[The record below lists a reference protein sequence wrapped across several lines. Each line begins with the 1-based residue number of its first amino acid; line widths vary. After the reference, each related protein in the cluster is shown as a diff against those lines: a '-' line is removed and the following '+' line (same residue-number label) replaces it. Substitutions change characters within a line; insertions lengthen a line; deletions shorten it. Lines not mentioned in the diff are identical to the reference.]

1 MGVRLGR
8 TVSRRTDD
16 RVGVRVLPHRPRGV
30 LQTAPRFTASLGELD
45 DLARQQ
51 LISALA
57 AMPGAPVG
65 VVVPA
70 VARIIAA
77 LRSGADPLEIDV
89 SDVAQAERDDV
100 ETVLRNAAD
109 NITGHAASITAR
121 ALSRDWAQFASST
134 QQHDEPRHLREAER
148 SALLHGERPL

>member
-1 MGVRLGR
+1 MK
-8 TVSRRTDD
+8 
-16 RVGVRVLPHRPRGV
+16 
-30 LQTAPRFTASLGELD
+30 TAPRFTASLGELD

-89 SDVAQAERDDV
+89 SDVAQADRDDV
-100 ETVLRNAAD
+100 EALPQRGR

-148 SALLHGERPL
+148 SALLQRARSL